1 MFSAWCLSA
10 ATERLYAAMLQTLDF
25 GKTFDDQGLCVT
37 RESFRNLNARK
48 MGFWYRF
55 STLLIVVVST
65 VGSVWRV
72 SPNSAIGDERG
83 RWMISGRVAA
93 GLSSSGSRPATTGI
107 GSEWQAGVSE
117 SDWQYIVIHHT
128 ATGSGSVESIHAEH
142 RRRKDADGNPWLGI
156 GYHFVV
162 GNGHGMKDGAVES
175 TFRWDEQLHGA
186 HSGHALFNARGIGVC
201 LIGNFEQAPPTKEQ
215 MQSVRTLVAVL
226 ATRHQIPR
234 ERIIGHVA
242 VKATA
247 CPGKHFPL
255 NELRQVIPETRR

>member
-1 MFSAWCLSA
+1 M
-10 ATERLYAAMLQTLDF
+10 T
-25 GKTFDDQGLCVT
+25 G
-37 RESFRNLNARK
+37 ESFRNLTARN

-55 STLLIVVVST
+55 STLLMVAAST
-65 VGSVWRV
+65 VGSVWWV
-72 SPNSAIGDERG
+72 SLNTAIGDERG

-93 GLSSSGSRPATTGI
+93 GLSSSGSRPDASGI
-107 GSEWQAGVSE
+107 GSQWLAGVPE
-117 SDWQYIVIHHT
+117 SDWQYIVVHHT

-142 RRRKDADGNPWLGI
+142 RRRKDAGGNPWLGI

-186 HSGHALFNARGIGVC
+186 HSGNAMFNARGVGIC
-201 LIGNFEQAPPTKEQ
+201 LIGDFEQAPPTKEQ
-215 MQSVRTLVAVL
+215 LQSVRTLVAVL

-234 ERIIGHVA
+234 ERIIGHAA

-255 NELRQVIPETRR
+255 NELRQVIPE

>member
-1 MFSAWCLSA
+1 M
-10 ATERLYAAMLQTLDF
+10 T
-25 GKTFDDQGLCVT
+25 G
-37 RESFRNLNARK
+37 ESFRNLTARNL
-48 MGFWYRF
+48 GICYRF
-55 STLLIVVVST
+55 STLLIVAAST
-65 VGSVWRV
+65 VGSVWWV
-72 SPNSAIGDERG
+72 SLNSAIGEEPV

-93 GLSSSGSRPATTGI
+93 GLSSSGGRPDATGTG
-107 GSEWQAGVSE
+107 SHWLAAVPE
-117 SDWQYIVIHHT
+117 SVWQYIVVHHT

-156 GYHFVV
+156 GYHFVI
-162 GNGHGMKDGAVES
+162 GNGKGMKDGAVES

-186 HSGHALFNARGIGVC
+186 HSGDALFNARGIGIC

-215 MQSVRTLVAVL
+215 MQSVRTLIAVL

-234 ERIIGHVA
+234 ERIIGHAA

-255 NELRQVIPETRR
+255 NELRQVISETRR